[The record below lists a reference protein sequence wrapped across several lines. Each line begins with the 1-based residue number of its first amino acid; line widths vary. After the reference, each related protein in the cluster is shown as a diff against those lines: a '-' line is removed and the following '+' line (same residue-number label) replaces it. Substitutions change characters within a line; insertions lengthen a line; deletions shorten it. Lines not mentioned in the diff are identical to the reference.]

1 MISITSEKNSV
12 QPTQSTVDQ
21 AYQAQE
27 AENLHIANETI
38 YDERSSDSKQNEQ
51 SESGQRGAEHPGE
64 ERASAEQDF
73 CKTGP
78 SKHTNKYKYETFEG
92 YAGERYLQEIM
103 KDILPRALAR
113 TWATA
118 VSYQAPG
125 KACYVGASRIAQRER
140 LGERTIQ
147 KNFREMRRRGLY
159 KTYAS
164 WTREKRADGSWSE
177 RAIIAKDFGRL
188 YDLAYEYHLWVHAE
202 EYIPANWEYADLI
215 RGNKELY
222 DKLIRFDNYRR
233 ILCCEK
239 PGPKEQ
245 LTELEEHYQWYDQK
259 HYQEDCGHEEA
270 KTSKYLPKQPI
281 KRPPYRESKNPLGFT
296 TYESSTSNDFL
307 EEGVLDALEPEAIRK
322 VEQEE
327 EVKRETSKKDTV
339 TWERRNLK
347 QERRA
352 QNGESSKADETPQK
366 EEMAREAV
374 KDADEFSIESIKD
387 NPIAMAMFAKAAYEE
402 QEQKKEAQKRRHE
415 RKKEQKKRRRRTTP
429 DELIRATL
437 QIIQYLGGD
446 PKREQSDLTR
456 MSKLYWTAAQI
467 FAQFSNRAFLA
478 LLFEA
483 RDKTA
488 THRDVGNRVPYF
500 FTCLENKLELTC
512 QQMAY
517 LRSPEPLYLD
527 GHLDTFLHQMRLR
540 YDRSESHLDFD
551 QWTKEN
557 YRC

>member
-1 MISITSEKNSV
+1 MSSIASKTKTV
-12 QPTQSTVDQ
+12 QSTSSEETKAKQ
-21 AYQAQE
+21 NPT
-27 AENLHIANETI
+27 ENQWEELHIVNETT
-38 YDERSSDSKQNEQ
+38 NGEQ
-51 SESGQRGAEHPGE
+51 SESRQSGAEHPEE

-78 SKHTNKYKYETFEG
+78 SERTNKYKYETFKG
-92 YAGERYLQEIM
+92 YAGERYLQEII

-113 TWATA
+113 TWAVA

-164 WTREKRADGSWSE
+164 WTREKRADGSWSQ
-177 RAIIAKDFGRL
+177 RAIIAKDFERL

-202 EYIPANWEYADLI
+202 GYIPADWEYADII

-245 LTELEEHYQWYDQK
+245 LTELEEHYQWYDQE
-259 HYQEDCGHEEA
+259 HYQEDFGPEEGNA
-270 KTSKYLPKQPI
+270 SKYLPKQPI

-296 TYESSTSNDFL
+296 TYESSTSKEFL
-307 EEGVLDALEPEAIRK
+307 EEEVLDALEPEAIRN
-322 VEQEE
+322 VEQE
-327 EVKRETSKKDTV
+327 RETKKETREQDTV
-339 TWERRNLK
+339 TWERKEPK

-352 QNGESSKADETPQK
+352 QRVEPSNPIETPQK
-366 EEMAREAV
+366 EEMSREAA
-374 KDADEFSIESIKD
+374 KDAEEFSVESIKD

-402 QEQKKEAQKRRHE
+402 QERKKEAQKHRHE
-415 RKKEQKKRRRRTTP
+415 RRKEQKKRTRRTTP
-429 DELIRATL
+429 DLLTRATL

-446 PKREQSDLTR
+446 PKRQQSDLTR
-456 MSKLYWTAAQI
+456 MSKLYWTATQI
-467 FAQFSNRAFLA
+467 FANFTNSAFLD

-488 THRDVGNRVPYF
+488 KHRDVGNRVPYF
-500 FTCLENKLELTC
+500 FTCLENKLALSC

-527 GHLDTFLHQMRLR
+527 GHLQSFLHQMQLR
-540 YDRSESHLDFD
+540 YDRSGSHLDYD
-551 QWTKEN
+551 QWIQEN